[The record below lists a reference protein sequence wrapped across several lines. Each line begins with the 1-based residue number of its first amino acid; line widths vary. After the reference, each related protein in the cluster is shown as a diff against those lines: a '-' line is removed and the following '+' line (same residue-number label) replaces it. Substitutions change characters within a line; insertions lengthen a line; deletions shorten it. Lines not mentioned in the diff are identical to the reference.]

1 MKKQILIILLLCCSS
16 ICLGQQKADSLYTV
30 LNNTSDQKER
40 LTLLEQ
46 LLEALRPSDS
56 IAVKKGVFYKEAYS
70 IAENLGASDN
80 TAQIVINEANYSYRY
95 DRNPLKAVKLY
106 DSILPLLEN
115 KISEQT
121 LANLY
126 YSRGESNFAISKFT
140 NVIQD
145 AAMAAQY
152 YKKAKD
158 SSAYADAQLY
168 LGKGYANLNQLA
180 EAVIELEKGLLQVEN
195 RDARKEMLIRFEIAT
210 LYSRNDL
217 FEKASKEQDK
227 LIQIFKDQKNYLSVA
242 GIFYNKTNNYGK
254 QKDFEGVKIALDSAS
269 FYLDKVTSID
279 ERQRQSKMGLE
290 LLVDNVYASY
300 YLDTNQMDKAR
311 EAMNRAE
318 SKQGTALFEIYKNAL
333 FLTKGKFAQKTNKP
347 DEAISHLQAFI
358 AASPSGNEDMGTLE
372 AYEKLHQLFAQK
384 EDYKRAYETKI
395 QAQNL
400 LENLIS
406 SKKNNAFLYYQTL
419 YETERKEAEIYK
431 QQTDIRLLEQD
442 NDQKRKFLWF
452 GGVGLLGI
460 FGFILLARNRKHIKE
475 SKKLQVEYTHNLLNA
490 QEAEKERISKDLH
503 DGIGQSLLLIKN
515 KVVLSNDESSQ
526 KVVNEAIEEVRSISR
541 ALHPFHLRE
550 LGLTMAIENVV
561 NQIDESSELFI
572 SQELENIDGLV
583 GEDNE
588 VHIYRIVQETFNNI
602 IKHADAKAAKLTL
615 QKSSH
620 KILLRIEDNG
630 IGFDFSERYSDFKS
644 LGLKTLKERTKLL
657 QGVMEVDSEKG
668 AGTTFTFSFP
678 LV

>member
-16 ICLGQQKADSLYTV
+16 ICLGQQKADSIYTV

-40 LTLLEQ
+40 LELLD
-46 LLEALRPSDS
+46 LLLDALRPEDS
-56 IAVKKGVFYKEAYS
+56 IATKKDAFFREAYS
-70 IAENLGASDN
+70 LAEILKAPNK
-80 TAQIVINEANYSYRY
+80 TAKIITKEGNYLYRY
-95 DRNPLKAVKLY
+95 DRNPSKAVRLY
-106 DSILPLLEN
+106 DSIIPLLEN
-115 KISEQT
+115 SISEQN
-121 LANLY
+121 LANFY

-145 AAMAAQY
+145 AGIAAKH

-158 SSAYADAQLY
+158 SSSYADAQLY
-168 LGKGYANLNQLA
+168 MGKGYANLNQLA
-180 EAVIELEKGLLQVEN
+180 EAVIELDKGLLQVEN

-217 FEKASKEQDK
+217 FDKASKEQDK
-227 LIQIFKDQKNYLSVA
+227 LIQIFKDQENFLSVA

-254 QKDFEGVKIALDSAS
+254 QKDFDGVKTALDSAS
-269 FYLDKVTSID
+269 FYLDKVTTID

-300 YLDTNQMDKAR
+300 YLDTNQMVKAQ

-318 SKQGTALFEIYKNAL
+318 AKQGTALFEIYKNAL

-347 DEAISHLQAFI
+347 DEAISYLQAFI
-358 AASPSGNEDMGTLE
+358 AASPPGNEDMGTLE
-372 AYEKLHQLFAQK
+372 AYEKLNELFAQK
-384 EDYKRAYETKI
+384 GDYKRAYDTKV
-395 QAQNL
+395 QVQNL
-400 LENLIS
+400 QEKLIS

-452 GGVGLLGI
+452 GGAGLLGI
-460 FGFILLARNRKHIKE
+460 FGFILLARNRKHIKA
-475 SKKLQVEYTHNLLNA
+475 SKKLQEEYTHNLLNA

-515 KVVLSNDESSQ
+515 KVVLSNDEGSQ

-541 ALHPFHLRE
+541 ALHPFQLRE

-583 GEDNE
+583 GEDKE

-602 IKHADAKAAKLTL
+602 LKHADSKAAKVILKKSTQKITL
-615 QKSSH
+615 Q
-620 KILLRIEDNG
+620 IEDNG

-657 QGVMEVDSEKG
+657 QGIMEVDSEKG
-668 AGTTFTFSFP
+668 IGTTFTFSFP
-678 LV
+678 IA

>member
-1 MKKQILIILLLCCSS
+1 M
-16 ICLGQQKADSLYTV
+16 GQQKADSLNSV
-30 LNNTSDQKER
+30 LKATQDKNER
-40 LTLLEQ
+40 LELLEQ
-46 LLEALRPSDS
+46 LLDVLRPSDS
-56 IAVKKGVFYKEAYS
+56 IALKKDAFFKEAYS
-70 IAENLGASDN
+70 LAASLNVPNKTAKIATKEGTYL
-80 TAQIVINEANYSYRY
+80 YRY
-95 DRNPLKAVKLY
+95 ARNPSRAVSLY

-115 KISEQT
+115 SISERN
-121 LANLY
+121 LADLY
-126 YSRGESNFAISKFT
+126 YYRGESNFAISKFT
-140 NVIQD
+140 NVIHD
-145 AAMAAQY
+145 AGIAANH

-168 LGKGYANLNQLA
+168 MGKGYANLNQLA
-180 EAVIELEKGLLQVEN
+180 EAVVELEKGLLEVEN
-195 RDARKEMLIRFEIAT
+195 RDVRKEMMIRFEIAT

-254 QKDFEGVKIALDSAS
+254 LEDFNSVKMALDSAS
-269 FYLDKVTSID
+269 FYLDKVVSID
-279 ERQRQSKMGLE
+279 ERKRQSKMGLE

-300 YLDTNQMDKAR
+300 YLDTDQMDKAQ
-311 EAMNRAE
+311 EAMSRAE
-318 SKQGTALFEIYKNAL
+318 AKQGTALFEIYKNAL
-333 FLTKGKFAQKTNKP
+333 LLTKGKFAQKTNKP
-347 DEAISHLQAFI
+347 DEAISYLQAFI
-358 AASPSGNEDMGTLE
+358 AASPPGNEDMGTLE
-372 AYEKLHQLFAQK
+372 AYEKLHELFAQK
-384 EDYKRAYETKI
+384 GDYKEAYDTKV
-395 QAQNL
+395 QVQDL
-400 LENLIS
+400 QENLIS

-419 YETERKEAEIYK
+419 YETERIEAEIYK

-452 GGVGLLGI
+452 GGAGLLSL
-460 FGFILLARNRKHIKE
+460 FGFILLARNRKHIKA
-475 SKKLQVEYTHNLLNA
+475 SKKLQEEYTHNLLNA

-541 ALHPFHLRE
+541 ALHPFQLRE

-561 NQIDESSELFI
+561 NQIDENSNLFI
-572 SQELENIDGLV
+572 SQEVENIDGLV
-583 GEDNE
+583 GDDNE

-602 IKHADAKAAKLTL
+602 LKHSKAKAVKIDLKKTP
-615 QKSSH
+615 H
-620 KILLRIEDNG
+620 KIVLRIEDNG
-630 IGFDFSERYSDFKS
+630 IGFDFSERFTDFKS

-668 AGTTFTFSFP
+668 SGTTFTFSFP
-678 LV
+678 FV